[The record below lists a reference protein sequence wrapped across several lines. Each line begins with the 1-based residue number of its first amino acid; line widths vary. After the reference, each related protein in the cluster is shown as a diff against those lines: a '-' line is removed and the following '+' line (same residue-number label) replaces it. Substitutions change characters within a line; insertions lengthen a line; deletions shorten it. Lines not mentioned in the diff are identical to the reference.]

1 MYGRNRGYDIPMHER
16 ADMAKRNIKGEIISP
31 GVAKGKLCFINFKME
46 PFSPKNNFSCSE
58 IAKEIARFEYE

>member
-1 MYGRNRGYDIPMHER
+1 MHER